1 MEGSVQAAVALAVQT
16 MSNHLS
22 TRGRYGCDTGHR
34 GKRVLVSDPSG
45 VGPGD
50 QKLSRRDGSDSGLG
64 EQARSGLGDQLL
76 EQRQVVGGLCLE
88 SPDSPRHL
96 PQNSVCH
103 PGLNVAS
110 CGAKPETSCYQVLT
124 SESNQ
129 AFANRVRGT
138 HHQGIELVQGLAVG
152 ADRTLSGT
160 EQNSNRLSVAPLPWN
175 RVVLPS
181 EGFASHLDGVQLV

>member
-1 MEGSVQAAVALAVQT
+1 SAW
-16 MSNHLS
+16 
-22 TRGRYGCDTGHR
+22 
-34 GKRVLVSDPSG
+34 RVRIRRATCRRTLFVTLVSM
-45 VGPGD
+45 
-50 QKLSRRDGSDSGLG
+50 
-64 EQARSGLGDQLL
+64 
-76 EQRQVVGGLCLE
+76 
-88 SPDSPRHL
+88 SPAD
-96 PQNSVCH
+96 
-103 PGLNVAS
+103 
-110 CGAKPETSCYQVLT
+110 GAKPETSCYQVLT

-129 AFANRVRGT
+129 AFANWVRGT